1 MCEENRKEILR
12 RENIKSDIK
21 DACIDD
27 IKIVS
32 FKYLPLFVL
41 SLLFLI
47 LTIMADVEIGAILS
61 ISVLWLIITF
71 TWLFFTYK
79 ALKLICKTNKNDFKI
94 VIDSLCGREEKR
106 SIDKFFA
113 YEHHIRLALNRPYRL
128 FFVNYGEYQIPK
140 KQNYRWSFMNSMKA
154 KDIYNSAVTKDE
166 YYLAVVD
173 NKEIV
178 LAYNTKL
185 FELQE

>member
-1 MCEENRKEILR
+1 MREENRKEILR

-41 SLLFLI
+41 SLMFSI
-47 LTIMADVEIGAILS
+47 LTLMADVKIGAILA
-61 ISVLWLIITF
+61 ISVFWLIATF
-71 TWLFFTYK
+71 TWLIFTYK
-79 ALKLICKTNKNDFKI
+79 AFKLINKTNKNDFKI
-94 VIDSLCGREEKR
+94 VIDSLCGREEKH

-113 YEHHIRLALNRPYRL
+113 YEHHMRLALNRPYRL

-154 KDIYNSAVTKDE
+154 KDIYNSAVSKDE

-178 LAYNTKL
+178 LAYNTNF
-185 FELQE
+185 FELKD

>member
-1 MCEENRKEILR
+1 MREENRKEILR
-12 RENIKSDIK
+12 RKNIKSDIK

-61 ISVLWLIITF
+61 ISVLWLIIIF

-128 FFVNYGEYQIPK
+128 FFVNYGEYKIPK
-140 KQNYRWSFMNSMKA
+140 KQNYRWSSVNSMMA
-154 KDIYNSAVTKDE
+154 KDVYNHASTNDE
-166 YYLAVVD
+166 YYLVVVD

-178 LAYNTKL
+178 LAYNTNF
-185 FELQE
+185 FELKD